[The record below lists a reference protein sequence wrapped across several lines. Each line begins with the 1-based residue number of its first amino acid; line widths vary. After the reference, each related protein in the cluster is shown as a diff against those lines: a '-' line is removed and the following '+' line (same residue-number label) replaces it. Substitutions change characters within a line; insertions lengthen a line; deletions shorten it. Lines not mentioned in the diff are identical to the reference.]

1 MPVRQIRKSGIRPPC
16 LTESS
21 SQLIMTGIALPPV
34 KGDVRPLYCYTS
46 CGFALQGLML
56 PRTVSREGNL
66 SDFQA
71 SKEASSP
78 SNLFY
83 VDSMCGVKSAVVY
96 FDSMWAQGG
105 GLIAHQRKSTIRTD
119 FHRVTDKRRW
129 DNIFSQ
135 SVSLTQYLVLSICL
149 YVRLF
154 QLAS

>member
-1 MPVRQIRKSGIRPPC
+1 
-16 LTESS
+16 
-21 SQLIMTGIALPPV
+21 MTGIALPPV

-83 VDSMCGVKSAVVY
+83 VDSMWILCPPPSPPLVKFEHLEA
-96 FDSMWAQGG
+96 A
-105 GLIAHQRKSTIRTD
+105 L
-119 FHRVTDKRRW
+119 
-129 DNIFSQ
+129 
-135 SVSLTQYLVLSICL
+135 LLVKL
-149 YVRLF
+149 
-154 QLAS
+154 

>member
-1 MPVRQIRKSGIRPPC
+1 MS
-16 LTESS
+16 
-21 SQLIMTGIALPPV
+21 GIALPL
-34 KGDVRPLYCYTS
+34 KGMCGPLYSYTS

-83 VDSMCGVKSAVVY
+83 VDSM
-96 FDSMWAQGG
+96 WAQGG
-105 GLIAHQRKSTIRTD
+105 GQIAHQRKSTIRTD

-135 SVSLTQYLVLSICL
+135 SVSLTQYVVLSICL
-149 YVRLF
+149 SVRLF

>member
-1 MPVRQIRKSGIRPPC
+1 
-16 LTESS
+16 
-21 SQLIMTGIALPPV
+21 MTGIALPPV

-83 VDSMCGVKSAVVY
+83 VDSMWGKA
-96 FDSMWAQGG
+96 GG
-105 GLIAHQRKSTIRTD
+105 GGGEVPLSWKNFVKMINFFTPPLIHIAFYTLR
-119 FHRVTDKRRW
+119 
-129 DNIFSQ
+129 
-135 SVSLTQYLVLSICL
+135 LTQHVLHI
-149 YVRLF
+149 
-154 QLAS
+154 ASTKFLE